1 MNIANII
8 CWNCRGISARDTSS
22 QVFRFIRTFKPMLVC
37 LVETRANSDRVDR
50 FCKRIP
56 RSCDCAAILVD
67 GFSGG
72 IMVLWNKSI
81 GQVTLVVVS
90 RRALHIIIS
99 SDSTNSFLV
108 SVIYNSS

>member
-1 MNIANII
+1 M
-8 CWNCRGISARDTSS
+8 
-22 QVFRFIRTFKPMLVC
+22 
-37 LVETRANSDRVDR
+37 
-50 FCKRIP
+50 
-56 RSCDCAAILVD
+56 D

-81 GQVTLVVVS
+81 GQVTLVAVS
-90 RRALHIIIS
+90 RRALHFIIS